1 MQRQFNLQPSK
12 YLAAALLL
20 SHGAALVVLGVLA
33 MPLWLKALLILLV
46 LASLFYHMR
55 QEAWLSAGSSNRQLV
70 LEGDQLLL
78 IGCNGDQ
85 MHVRIL
91 ADSLVTPFLTVLVVL
106 PHGANFTRSIVIM
119 PDSLDAESFRRLRV
133 WLRWGNAGLG
143 SVP

>member
-1 MQRQFNLQPSK
+1 
-12 YLAAALLL
+12 
-20 SHGAALVVLGVLA
+20 

-78 IGCNGDQ
+78 TGCNGDQ

-106 PHGANFTRSIVIM
+106 PHSAIFTRSIVIM
-119 PDSLDAESFRRLRV
+119 PDSLDAESFRCLRV